1 MTDRPRVKPIT
12 FRPIGVIRTPFP
24 STAGM
29 PIQATAAVG
38 IPGWIELDPDL
49 AAGLVDLEGFS
60 HLILLYHL
68 HRITA
73 PRLTVTPFL
82 DDRPHGIFATRS
94 PARPNP
100 IGISTVRLIAI
111 VGSTIEIE
119 VVDMLDGTPLL
130 DIKPYVPAFD
140 DRDDARIGWFVNRLD
155 RLPETLA
162 DGRFDP
168 GLPRDSSNAP

>member
-1 MTDRPRVKPIT
+1 MTGRRPIEPVT
-12 FRPIGVIRTPFP
+12 FRPIGVIRTPF
-24 STAGM
+24 TAILGM

-38 IPGWIELDPDL
+38 VPGRIELDPDL
-49 AAGLVDLEGFS
+49 AAGLVDLKGFS

-73 PRLTVTPFL
+73 PRMTVAPFL

-100 IGISTVRLIAI
+100 IGISTVRLLAI

-119 VVDMLDGTPLL
+119 DVDMLDGTPLL

-140 DRDDARIGWFVNRLD
+140 DRDDARIGWFTERLD
-155 RLPETLA
+155 RLPETRA
-162 DGRFDP
+162 DARFEDQ
-168 GLPRDSSNAP
+168 PRS